1 MDNIFEL
8 ESGVIMCKLQLA
20 LHDPKKAL
28 FYFDMYNFSIKVPI
42 KLYPCLYYNLEAW
55 QILYLDAICSK
66 TIHLYINGWA
76 ESL

>member
-1 MDNIFEL
+1 MICSSQLALEEKCTIQYNMDNIFEL

-42 KLYPCLYYNLEAW
+42 KLYPCLYYNL
-55 QILYLDAICSK
+55 
-66 TIHLYINGWA
+66 
-76 ESL
+76 